1 MVEKVKAGK
10 TKSADFLMGQVM
22 RETKGRAKPDLVR
35 QLILMYS
42 STLMARF
49 PGRRVIV
56 ALGLIFSLVVVTLL
70 GLHYHIRTIAISTE
84 ISRLTRDLR
93 VLKRDNRRMLVDIL
107 QATSLS

>member
-1 MVEKVKAGK
+1 
-10 TKSADFLMGQVM
+10 
-22 RETKGRAKPDLVR
+22 
-35 QLILMYS
+35 
-42 STLMARF
+42 MARF

-84 ISRLTRDLR
+84 ISRLKRDLR

-107 QATSLS
+107 HATSLSEVESRAAEMGLVPMGRVRYLEHNALESVE